1 VHADLDHAYALGDH
15 RTASALAARIVSGE
29 LASSLA
35 RGGTA
40 RFDTDTACG
49 ERARVILEQT
59 KPDRFLSII
68 GALGLGLV
76 AWLVY
81 NYVL

>member
-1 VHADLDHAYALGDH
+1 MPQPTLEQAYASGDH
-15 RTASALAARIVSGE
+15 RTARALA
-29 LASSLA
+29 
-35 RGGTA
+35 TA
-40 RFDTDTACG
+40 ILRDATDPEQLT
-49 ERARVILEQT
+49 RARTILANT
-59 KPDRFLSII
+59 TPDPFLALV

>member
-1 VHADLDHAYALGDH
+1 MHAQLDHAYAVGDH
-15 RTASALAARIVSGE
+15 RTACALAARIVSGE
-29 LASSLA
+29 LAA
-35 RGGTA
+35 
-40 RFDTDTACG
+40 DDACR
-49 ERARVILEQT
+49 ERARVILAET
-59 KPDRFLSII
+59 KPDPFLAII

>member
-1 VHADLDHAYALGDH
+1 MHADLDHAYALGDH

-29 LASSLA
+29 LA
-35 RGGTA
+35 
-40 RFDTDTACG
+40 TDTACR

>member
-1 VHADLDHAYALGDH
+1 MPSPTLEQAYASGDH
-15 RTASALAARIVSGE
+15 RTARSLASATLRDTADPEQLALARTI
-29 LASSLA
+29 LANTAPDPFLA
-35 RGGTA
+35 L
-40 RFDTDTACG
+40 
-49 ERARVILEQT
+49 V
-59 KPDRFLSII
+59 

>member
-1 VHADLDHAYALGDH
+1 MHDALERAYAAGDH
-15 RTASALAARIVSGE
+15 HSSTALASRILAGE
-29 LASSLA
+29 LAA
-35 RGGTA
+35 ETEP
-40 RFDTDTACG
+40 ACV
-49 ERARVILEQT
+49 ERARTLLEQT
-59 KPDRFLSII
+59 RPDPFLTVV

>member
-1 VHADLDHAYALGDH
+1 MHDAIEQAYERGDH
-15 RTASALAARIVSGE
+15 RAARAHAAQV
-29 LASSLA
+29 LAEA
-35 RGGTA
+35 
-40 RFDTDTACG
+40 TDAAACR
-49 ERARVILEQT
+49 ERAAAILDYT
-59 KPDRFLSII
+59 SPDRFLALV

>member
-1 VHADLDHAYALGDH
+1 MDQALEQAYASGDH
-15 RTASALAARIVSGE
+15 RAARVMAQRLVSASDDPEQVARARAVLAATAPDPF
-29 LASSLA
+29 LA
-35 RGGTA
+35 
-40 RFDTDTACG
+40 
-49 ERARVILEQT
+49 VV
-59 KPDRFLSII
+59 